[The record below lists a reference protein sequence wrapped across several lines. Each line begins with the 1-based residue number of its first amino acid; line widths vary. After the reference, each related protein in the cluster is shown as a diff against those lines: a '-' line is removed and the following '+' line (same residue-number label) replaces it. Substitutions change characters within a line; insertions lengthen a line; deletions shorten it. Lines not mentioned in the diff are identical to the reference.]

1 MVQIS
6 RPKVSQDLKSVSTWW
21 FLMPIWIGIQYYFIN
36 LIHNTPINKHE
47 IYLLQNNYFTT
58 KFMCTTK
65 IFFNKYNS
73 FLEIRLD
80 RKP

>member
-47 IYLLQNNYFTT
+47 KYLLQNNYFTT

-65 IFFNKYNS
+65 IFFK
-73 FLEIRLD
+73 
-80 RKP
+80 

>member
-1 MVQIS
+1 M
-6 RPKVSQDLKSVSTWW
+6 KNTLK
-21 FLMPIWIGIQYYFIN
+21 
-36 LIHNTPINKHE
+36 
-47 IYLLQNNYFTT
+47 LQNNYFTT

-65 IFFNKYNS
+65 MFINKYNS